1 MLTTT
6 GRKEK
11 LSASQGSEIEA
22 SSSEYENG
30 TGNVWYRAVLEENL
44 AKSKRK
50 KLSVRH
56 LHPQLKEDYLPPVI
70 TTSFHRLIR
79 PVPPQDPFPDV
90 DFEEGDM
97 VDAARDGGWWSGW
110 VLKALG
116 NRRFSVYLRFE
127 PDVLEFDRKSLRPH
141 LVWKDEEWFRC
152 EKRVLTES
160 DFSAGKRV
168 EVKTKVET
176 FGDVWAPG
184 MAIKEN
190 EDGTVLVK
198 YKVKSLSGECAKISV
213 PFSRI
218 QPLPPP
224 CGERVYGLMDSVH
237 VLVESGWCPGVI
249 TKLLYGKKYTVKFGQ
264 SKMSVDFDHSKL
276 RPSVKWRDGVWKT
289 KEKVMGSDES
299 PHVVEETTASNRIR
313 VTIRTPLRATRSSS
327 SSAIQNPT
335 LASCNGG
342 GVAEASEVSVVESET
357 LISETASLSGVLGS
371 EMAHAVMN
379 GNTNTPVPNQPEIAA
394 TKESHSSVVLGVAA
408 IQGKTTPRKK
418 LQTMKNQKSSSNDSV
433 GEKAPEETSN
443 RESVNKRKRGQ
454 PRKFISTEPIQKT
467 GVAGSDSNPTTT
479 ETANMDEDDNDTPL
493 ASWVNGGNS
502 SSGQQSAS
510 QSPDPMLN
518 SVVEKHVDVV
528 NTPLAKESTMVLPF
542 AKRSPCWKVL
552 EAMEILKAV
561 PQRPHFLP
569 LLEKEEESREG
580 DAIGAMVTFTGLLEK
595 VNNLQVDDPAS
606 AINRII
612 ECFDKLEKHGFDVT
626 APRSRIGKL
635 LSIKESQG
643 LALQELQV
651 AEREI
656 AENDNKRRK
665 CEADIEDVSRKV
677 VELQKKVLE
686 LQEQQALLKEEKV
699 TMDMD
704 IDRMQSRAAVLDQKV
719 QSEEHMFRTTVAA
732 PWN

>member
-1 MLTTT
+1 MLSTT

-11 LSASQGSEIEA
+11 LSASKGSEIEA
-22 SSSEYENG
+22 SSNEYENC
-30 TGNVWYRAVLEENL
+30 TGNIWYSAVLEENL

-56 LHPQLKEDYLPPVI
+56 LDPLLKEDYRPPVI
-70 TTSFHRLIR
+70 TTTFHRLIR

-97 VDAARDGGWWSGW
+97 IDAAHNGGWWSGW

-127 PDVLEFDRKSLRPH
+127 PDVLEFDRRSLRPH
-141 LVWKDEEWFRC
+141 LVWKDDEWFRC

-160 DFSAGKRV
+160 EFSAGKAI
-168 EVKTKVET
+168 EVRIKEET
-176 FGDVWAPG
+176 FGDVWVPG
-184 MAIKEN
+184 MAIKEK

-198 YKVKSLSGECAKISV
+198 YKVKSLSGGEDECAKISV

-224 CGERVYGLMDSVH
+224 SGERVYDLMENVH
-237 VLVESGWCPGVI
+237 VRVESGWCPGVI
-249 TKLLYGKKYTVKFGQ
+249 SKVLLGKKCTVKFGQ
-264 SKMSVDFDHSKL
+264 SKMSMDVDHSKL
-276 RPSVKWRDGVWKT
+276 RPSVEWKDGVWKT
-289 KEKVMGSDES
+289 KEKVLGSDES
-299 PHVVEETTASNRIR
+299 PHVVEETTASTRIR
-313 VTIRTPLRATRSSS
+313 VTIRKPLRATRSSS
-327 SSAIQNPT
+327 SAM
-335 LASCNGG
+335 ASSNGG
-342 GVAEASEVSVVESET
+342 DVAEAGIVSVTESET
-357 LISETASLSGVLGS
+357 PLSKTVAQLCGDLGS

-379 GNTNTPVPNQPEIAA
+379 GNANTPVANQVEIAA
-394 TKESHSSVVLGVAA
+394 TKEFHSSVVLGVAA
-408 IQGKTTPRKK
+408 TPVTKTQGKTTPRKK

-433 GEKAPEETSN
+433 REKAPEETNN

-454 PRKFISTEPIQKT
+454 PRKFISTEPKEKT

-479 ETANMDEDDNDTPL
+479 EIANMDEDDDTPL
-493 ASWVNGGNS
+493 ASWINGGNS
-502 SSGQQSAS
+502 SSGQSGS
-510 QSPDPMLN
+510 QTPDPMLN

-528 NTPLAKESTMVLPF
+528 KTPLAKESTMVLPF
-542 AKRSPCWKVL
+542 AKKSPCWKVL
-552 EAMEILKAV
+552 EAMEIFKFV
-561 PQRPHFLP
+561 PQRPHFIP
-569 LLEKEEESREG
+569 LLENEEESREG
-580 DAIGAMVTFTGLLEK
+580 EAIGAMVTFTGLLEK
-595 VNNLQVDDPAS
+595 VNNLQVDDSVS
-606 AINRII
+606 AITRIN

-626 APRSRIGKL
+626 APRSRVCKL

-656 AENDNKRRK
+656 AEKDKKRRK
-665 CEADIEDVSRKV
+665 CEENIEDVSRKIL
-677 VELQKKVLE
+677 ELQK
-686 LQEQQALLKEEKV
+686 QQALLKEAKV
-699 TMDMD
+699 TMNME
-704 IDRMQSRAAVLDQKV
+704 IDRMQSHAAVLDQKV